1 MIDRLQD
8 VLRLADGSRFSAALI
23 ENKLKFSPYVREA
36 VAIGEARPHVVAL
49 IQIDMG
55 NVGNWAEANRLP
67 FTTFKDLSRKDEV
80 TALIGEAVARVN
92 EGLPAGARIRGFAL
106 FDKELDADDD
116 ELTRTQKV
124 RRATILTKYEAMI
137 EDLYAPGPRVTAGA
151 AADDRRSPPPS
162 IMNEHVVF
170 MLQLIITGVAVGGV
184 YSLIALGFVLI
195 FKASSVVNFGPGEL
209 VLFGAY
215 VAWATILSMKLPLYV
230 ALPLTLVIAIVLG
243 LVIERGVL
251 RPLIGQPIISVI
263 MVTFGVASVIRGFLN
278 MTWGSDTRPFPVLFS
293 QQPFHLGP
301 VPVSPVH
308 LWSFVA
314 VMALLA
320 GFSVFFRFSTT
331 GMAMRATADNQQV
344 ALSLGV
350 SVKRIFALSWC
361 IASVVSALGGTI
373 LGSVRGGV
381 DFSLADLGL
390 KVFPVVILG
399 GLDSVPGAIIG
410 GVLIGVL
417 ENLAGGYLDPIMGGG
432 VKEVAPF
439 VALVIIL
446 MLRPYGFFGKREIER
461 V

>member
-1 MIDRLQD
+1 M
-8 VLRLADGSRFSAALI
+8 ADQG
-23 ENKLKFSPYVREA
+23 
-36 VAIGEARPHVVAL
+36 
-49 IQIDMG
+49 
-55 NVGNWAEANRLP
+55 
-67 FTTFKDLSRKDEV
+67 
-80 TALIGEAVARVN
+80 
-92 EGLPAGARIRGFAL
+92 
-106 FDKELDADDD
+106 
-116 ELTRTQKV
+116 
-124 RRATILTKYEAMI
+124 
-137 EDLYAPGPRVTAGA
+137 
-151 AADDRRSPPPS
+151 
-162 IMNEHVVF
+162 VF

-184 YSLIALGFVLI
+184 YSLMALGFVLI

-215 VAWATILSMKLPLYV
+215 VSWATILPMQLPLYV
-230 ALPLTLVIAIVLG
+230 ALPLTFGIAILLG

-251 RPLIGQPIISVI
+251 RPLIGEPIISVI

-293 QQPFHLGP
+293 PEPFHLGP

-308 LWSFVA
+308 LWSFVG
-314 VMALLA
+314 VLVLLA
-320 GFSVFFRFSTT
+320 AFSLFFKFSLT

-344 ALSLGV
+344 AQSLGV
-350 SVKRIFALSWC
+350 SVKRVFALSWC
-361 IASVVSALGGTI
+361 IATVVSTLGGII

-399 GLDSVPGAIIG
+399 GLDSVAGAIIG

-417 ENLAGGYLDPIMGGG
+417 ENLSGGYLDPVLGGG

-439 VALVIIL
+439 VVLVIIL
-446 MLRPYGFFGKREIER
+446 MLRPYGLFGKVEIER